1 MSNSWQTPLHRAAAT
16 TFEELALL
24 VPIDVL
30 DDEQRAAPLAPGMAV
45 DFEGPYCG
53 TLEIHVTENVL
64 PDIAVNMLGAFDTPS
79 ADDQRDALGEM
90 ANVITGNVLP
100 LLAGSAAVFRL
111 HPPRR
116 VDVRATAPNAT
127 VAFGLDGG
135 RAEILLRATEAAA

>member
-1 MSNSWQTPLHRAAAT
+1 MSSSWRTPLHQAAAA

-45 DFEGPYCG
+45 DFEGPFRG

-64 PDIAVNMLGAFDTPS
+64 PGIAENMLGAFEAPT
-79 ADDQRDALGEM
+79 AEEQRDALGEM
-90 ANVITGNVLP
+90 CNVITGNVLP
-100 LLAGSAAVFRL
+100 LLAGSTAVFRL
-111 HPPRR
+111 HPPRP
-116 VDVRATAPNAT
+116 VAAPPAGAQAE

-135 RAEILLRATEAAA
+135 RAEVFLRATEAAA